1 MEKLLEGRVALVTGA
16 GSGIGRVDAEVLAS
30 HGASVIVNDFNPD
43 AAAATVDAIV
53 GSGGRAIACAGDVG
67 HAAAITKAIESAVR
81 QVGDV
86 DILVN
91 NAGIAG
97 NRRAFEE
104 IDDEQLDRMFQIH
117 VKGAWYCTRAVLAGM
132 KQKRRG
138 KIINTSSILGMA
150 GRTRAS
156 HYAGAKAALIGLTK
170 AWAKEFA
177 EWNIQVNAVAP
188 GRIRTPILGDF
199 ADTEEYRNDLLAK
212 VPLRRRGEPEEIAWL
227 VAFLASHQA
236 DYITGQIISPNGGEV
251 I

>member
-30 HGASVIVNDFNPD
+30 QGASVIVNDFNPE
-43 AAAATVDAIV
+43 AAAATVDAIIEA
-53 GSGGRAIACAGDVG
+53 GGHAIACAGDVG
-67 HAAAITKAIESAVR
+67 CSAAITDAINTAAR
-81 QVGDV
+81 QVGDI

-97 NRRAFEE
+97 NRRAFHE

-199 ADTEEYRNDLLAK
+199 ANTEEYRNDLLAK

>member
-1 MEKLLEGRVALVTGA
+1 MTKLLEGRVALVTGA
-16 GSGIGRVDAEVLAS
+16 GSGIGKTEAEVLAAQ
-30 HGASVIVNDFNPD
+30 GASVIVNDFNAE
-43 AAAATVDAIV
+43 AAQATASAIIQA
-53 GSGGRAIACAGDVG
+53 GGQAIACPGDVG
-67 HAAAITKAIESAVR
+67 DSRVITDAIQTAAR
-81 QVGDV
+81 QAGDI

-97 NRRAFEE
+97 KRGAFHD

-117 VKGAWYCTRAVLAGM
+117 VKGSWYCTRAVLPGM
-132 KQKRRG
+132 KEKRRG

-156 HYAGAKAALIGLTK
+156 HYAGAKAAVIGLTK
-170 AWAKEFA
+170 AWAREFA
-177 EWNIQVNAVAP
+177 EWNIHVNAVAP

-199 ADTEEYRNDLLAK
+199 ADTEEYKQDLLAK
-212 VPLRRRGEPEEIAWL
+212 VPLRRRGEPEDIAWL